1 MERTLINII
10 RICLFACFSLAV
22 FNSHA
27 RTWKVSPNGTLR
39 SIQQTINQAMAGD
52 TILVSKGWYRE
63 QTITVNKKLYLR
75 GIDFPVLDGERKYE
89 VLAIKASGVVVEG
102 FDIRHSGY
110 SSFNDIAAL
119 RMYNVRNVHIR
130 GNKFYD
136 TFFGIYSQHS
146 VNCTISNNQL
156 QSNAVHELNSANGI
170 HCWKSD
176 SLQIINNS
184 VSGHRDGIYFEFV
197 TNSLIKGNKSF
208 KNVRYGLHF
217 MFSHDDTYVGNTFT
231 DNGAGV
237 AVMFTRGVK
246 MINNIFRQNWGSAAY
261 GVLLKEISDSYIEGN
276 LFDRNTTGI
285 MMEGGSRISVVRN
298 RFYSNG
304 WAFRIQASSIENL
317 IESNNFIGN
326 TFDIATNGSLSQ
338 NEFRGN
344 YWDKYEGYDL
354 NRNGIGD
361 VPFRPIS
368 MYSMIV
374 ERNPTTMMLFRSF
387 MVNLL
392 DKAEKVIPSLTP
404 ENLLDDQPL
413 MKPLKL

>member
-1 MERTLINII
+1 MMI
-10 RICLFACFSLAV
+10 RIAILFGLSLLALV
-22 FNSHA
+22 GHA
-27 RTWKVSPNGTLR
+27 RTWKVSSDGPLR
-39 SIQQTINQAMAGD
+39 SIQQAINQAAVGD
-52 TILVSKGWYRE
+52 TILVSKGVYRE
-63 QTITVNKKLYLR
+63 KTITVNKRLYIK
-75 GIDFPVLDGERKYE
+75 GIDYPVLDGEKKHE
-89 VLAIKASGVVVEG
+89 IVAIKASGVTIEG

-119 RMYNVRNVHIR
+119 RMYNVRNVLITR
-130 GNKFYD
+130 NKFYD

-146 VNCTISNNQL
+146 TNSIISYNQL
-156 QSNAVHELNSANGI
+156 RSTAVHELNSANGI

-176 SLQIINNS
+176 SLQILYNS
-184 VSGHRDGIYFEFV
+184 ITGHRDGIYFEFV
-197 TNSLIKGNKSF
+197 TNSMIKGNKSF
-208 KNVRYGLHF
+208 GNVRYGLHF
-217 MFSHDDTYVGNTFT
+217 MFSHDDTYIENTFA

-237 AVMFTRGVK
+237 AVMFTHGVT
-246 MINNIFRQNWGSAAY
+246 MTNNVFRENWGGSAYAL
-261 GVLLKEISDSYIEGN
+261 LLKEISDSRVEGN
-276 LFDRNTTGI
+276 LFLQNTTGI
-285 MMEGGSRISVVRN
+285 MMEGGSRISVLRN
-298 RFYSNG
+298 KFHSNG

-326 TFDIATNGSLSQ
+326 TFDVATNGSLPPS
-338 NEFRGN
+338 NAFKRN

-392 DKAEKVIPSLTP
+392 DKAEKVIPSITP
-404 ENLLDDQPL
+404 ENLMDSEPL